1 VSRPGTGPVPT
12 HFSATRVA
20 APPYPSRK
28 GFPKEGTVV
37 DKTALSADEQML
49 ADLGYKQELHRSW
62 SGFSNFAISFS
73 IISILA
79 GCFTTFYF
87 GWNNGGPIAISLGWP
102 LISAFILII
111 GFCMSEL
118 VSAYPTSGGIYWW
131 ASKLGSIKAG
141 YYTGWLNLVGL
152 IAIVASVA
160 YGAATFLD
168 YSLSRFSES
177 WAAGYS
183 LERVFYMFVAVLFFT
198 ALANIFSSQLLAVF
212 NNISVWWHV
221 IGASVVVLILVF
233 GLKEG
238 ATHWGVSDV
247 FTGTVNNTGGLYG
260 GDTSGPGFW
269 FYVLPLGFLLT
280 QYTITGYDA
289 SAHLSEE
296 TQGAANAAA
305 KGIWR
310 SIFYSAIGGWVL
322 LLAFLFA
329 VQDPV
334 AGSAGGG
341 GVQVI
346 FDQALTPKM
355 SGTVLMIATI
365 GQLFCTTA
373 CLTSASRML
382 FAFSRDGAV
391 PGAKYW
397 ATLNKRRTPVF
408 AVIAVTV
415 AGFVLTLPA
424 LWKVNIGTDDAP
436 IYTVTAFFAVVS
448 IGVLGLYLAFAIPI
462 YYRWKMG
469 DAFQQGTWNLGTKW
483 KWMAP
488 LAVLEILITSVYFIL
503 PLYPA
508 GAPAFMRGFLGAPSA
523 EEVPFDWKFINYAP
537 IVLAIIFIALWIG
550 WHVSAKN
557 WFTGPKH
564 TIDLPEGVTA
574 ADEISLEHH
583 HEGYLT
589 GEHKTDG
596 Q

>member
-1 VSRPGTGPVPT
+1 M
-12 HFSATRVA
+12 ADQ
-20 APPYPSRK
+20 K
-28 GFPKEGTVV
+28 
-37 DKTALSADEQML
+37 ALSDDEQML
-49 ADLGYKQELHRSW
+49 ANLGYKQELNRSW

-102 LISAFILII
+102 FIAACILVI

-131 ASKLGSIKAG
+131 ASKLGSVKAG

-152 IAIVASVA
+152 VAIVASVA
-160 YGAATFLD
+160 YGTATFLD
-168 YSLSRFSES
+168 YSLSRFSQS
-177 WAAGYS
+177 WADGYS
-183 LERVFYMFVAVLFFT
+183 LERVFLLFLVVLIFT
-198 ALANIFSSQLLAVF
+198 ATVNIFSSHLLAIF

-221 IGASVVVLILVF
+221 FGASAVVLILVF
-233 GLKEG
+233 FLKDG
-238 ATHWGVSDV
+238 ATHWNVTDV
-247 FTGTVNNTGGLYG
+247 FTGRVNNTFGLFG
-260 GDTSGPGFW
+260 ATDGALNGAGTSGPGFW
-269 FYVLPLGFLLT
+269 FYVVPLGFLLT

-296 TQGAANAAA
+296 TEGAANSAA
-305 KGIWR
+305 KGLWK

-329 VQDPV
+329 VQDPAAV
-334 AGSAGGG
+334 SAGGG

-346 FDQALTPKM
+346 FDQALTPTM
-355 SGTVLMIATI
+355 SATVLLIATI

-391 PGAKYW
+391 PGARYW
-397 ATLNKRRTPVF
+397 AKLNKSKTPVNS
-408 AVIAVTV
+408 VLAVT
-415 AGFVLTLPA
+415 AMGLILTLPA
-424 LWKVNIGTDDAP
+424 LLKVNVGTAEAP

-462 YYRWKMG
+462 YYRWKAG
-469 DAFQQGTWNLGTKW
+469 TSFKQGTWNLGNKW

-488 LAVLEILITSVYFIL
+488 IAVLEILITSVYFIL

-508 GAPAFMRGFLGAPSA
+508 GAPGFMRGFLGAASA
-523 EEVPFDWKFINYAP
+523 EEIPFDWKSINYAP
-537 IVLAIIFIALWIG
+537 IVLGVIFLALWIG
-550 WHVSAKN
+550 WHLSAKK
-557 WFTGPKH
+557 WFTGPKM
-564 TIDLPEGVTA
+564 TIDLPEGVTS
-574 ADEISLEHH
+574 ADEIELEH
-583 HEGYLT
+583 
-589 GEHKTDG
+589 EHKG
-596 Q
+596 FHQPPES